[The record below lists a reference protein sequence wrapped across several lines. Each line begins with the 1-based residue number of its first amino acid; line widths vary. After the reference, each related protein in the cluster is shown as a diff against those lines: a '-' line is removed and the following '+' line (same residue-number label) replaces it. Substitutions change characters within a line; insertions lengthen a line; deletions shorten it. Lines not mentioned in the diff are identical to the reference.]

1 MIETLEAVLKEGTKI
16 LEASGNGEAGL
27 DAWLLFEYVFEKNR
41 AYFFAHGEETAE
53 ETKIEQYL
61 ELCKK
66 RAAHIPLQHLTHQGF
81 FMGYE
86 FYVNEHVLI
95 PRQDTET
102 LVEEAELRLK
112 KMEAPRILDM
122 CTGSGCI
129 LLSILADLENAAG
142 VGADISCEAL
152 AVAKRNAKT
161 LLVEE
166 RAVFLES
173 NLFSNEIFREKDG
186 KIPGKYDMLISNPP
200 YIRTAEIE
208 GLMEE
213 VRLHD
218 PRQALDGFEDG
229 LYFYREITKAAPSYL
244 KNGGWLLYEIGYDQG
259 TEVSKLLCQAGFE
272 EVKVVK
278 DLAGL
283 DRVVL
288 GRMPS

>member
-244 KNGGWLLYEIGYDQG
+244 KKGGWLLYEIGYDQG

>member
-27 DAWLLFEYVFEKNR
+27 DAWLLFEYVFERNR

-53 ETKIEQYL
+53 ETKMEQYL

-102 LVEEAELRLK
+102 LVEEAEVRLK
-112 KMEAPRILDM
+112 NMEAPRILDM

-129 LLSILADLENAAG
+129 LLSILADLETATG
-142 VGADISCEAL
+142 VGADISKEAL
-152 AVAKRNAKT
+152 KVAKRNAKL
-161 LLVEE
+161 LLVDE
-166 RAVFLES
+166 RAELVES
-173 NLFSNEIFREKDG
+173 NLFSNEIFYEKDG

-218 PRQALDGFEDG
+218 PREALDGFEDG
-229 LYFYREITKAAPSYL
+229 LYFYREITKQASSYL
-244 KNGGWLLYEIGYDQG
+244 KKGGWLLYEIGYDQG
-259 TEVSKLLCQAGFE
+259 IAVSKLLCDAGFE
-272 EVKVVK
+272 EVKIVK
-278 DLAGL
+278 DLVGL

-288 GRMPS
+288 GHLPF